1 MNKVKSDSNNSITRS
16 DNVVIDLLYLDLSV
30 CTRCQ
35 GTESSLEDSLESLIE
50 LLQSSDRE
58 VKFNKIHI
66 ETKEQ
71 AIQHHFVS
79 SPTIRVNGKDIQ
91 MKVKESHCSTCSSL
105 TDGASVD
112 CRVWVY
118 KDKEYSVPPK
128 TMIIDAVLNIIY
140 NTKEMSEQEDH
151 SQYRLSKN
159 LIEYFEKKD
168 QLCANV
174 TPSESSSCGSC

>member
-16 DNVVIDLLYLDLSV
+16 NNVVIDLLYLDLSV

-79 SPTIRVNGKDIQ
+79 SPTIRVNGKDVQ

-174 TPSESSSCGSC
+174 TPSKSSSCGSC